1 MENEELEPEW
11 QKVLEEAFCRQI
23 AGMVRYARPIRRIVC
38 PGCGREFYTQERSRK
53 YCQGEVC
60 ARLYRRKLREQARSE
75 LVCACCGKVFHADRK
90 DAKFCSNAC
99 RQKAYRESRAAH
111 QSAKLTL

>member
-23 AGMVRYARPIRRIVC
+23 AGLVRYARPIRKIVC
-38 PGCGREFYTQERSRK
+38 PGCGRVFYTQQHSRK
-53 YCQGEVC
+53 YCQGEAC
-60 ARLYRRKLREQARSE
+60 ARLYRRKLREQARTD

-90 DAKFCSNAC
+90 DAKYCSNAC
-99 RQKAYRESRAAH
+99 RQKAYRESRTAH
-111 QSAKLTL
+111 QSANLTL